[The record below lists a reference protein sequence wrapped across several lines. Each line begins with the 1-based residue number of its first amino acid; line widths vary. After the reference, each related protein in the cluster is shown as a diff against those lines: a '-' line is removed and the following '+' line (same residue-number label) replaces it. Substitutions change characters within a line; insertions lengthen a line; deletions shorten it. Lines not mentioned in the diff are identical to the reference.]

1 MVYRSGEARKP
12 AGSLEQAG
20 ALASVTPAAH
30 GTQAEQMLE
39 LQSQIGNQATLAM
52 AGAGTRLP
60 ALDII
65 KASFN
70 GGTGGSTVDHSLAA
84 ANNASMAYTQRT
96 PIVLGPDAAPLE

>member
-1 MVYRSGEARKP
+1 MVFYRSGEAPKP

-20 ALASVTPAAH
+20 ALASAAPTAH

-39 LQSQIGNQATLAM
+39 LQSQVGNQATLAM
-52 AGAGTRLP
+52 TGAGTRLP
-60 ALDII
+60 AQDII

-70 GGTGGSTVDHSLAA
+70 GDTGGSTVDHSLA